1 MQIQATGLG
10 KKFIREW
17 IFRGLDVII
26 KQGQPTAIT
35 GPNGSGK
42 STLLQ
47 ILSGHHLPNEG
58 TIRYSNQ
65 GTNIPAEHIY
75 QHISIAAPYLEL
87 IEEFTLDELLDF
99 HFKFKP
105 LNEGLSIGT
114 FKDLVYL
121 SDQGKKEVKKFSS
134 GMKQRLKLGLC
145 FYTKSDICL
154 LDEPTSNL
162 DEFGVNWYLENIKNV
177 LDEKLVIVSSNQKYE
192 YEFCEQVIHIPDF
205 K

>member
-17 IFRGLDVII
+17 IFRGLDTVIE
-26 KQGQPTAIT
+26 QGKPTAIT

-42 STLLQ
+42 STFLQ

-58 TIRYSNQ
+58 NIAYTNEGQLIPIEKVYRY
-65 GTNIPAEHIY
+65 
-75 QHISIAAPYLEL
+75 ISIAAPYLEV
-87 IEEFTLDELLDF
+87 IEELTLDELLDF
-99 HFKFKP
+99 HFKFKA
-105 LNEGLSIGT
+105 LKDLSVPE
-114 FKDLVYL
+114 FKELVYL
-121 SDQGKKEVKKFSS
+121 ENQGKKEVKKFSS

-145 FYTKSDICL
+145 FFTDAKICF

-162 DEFGVNWYLENIKNV
+162 DEFGVKWYLDNIKKV
-177 LDEKLVIVSSNQKYE
+177 LKEKVIVVSSNQKLE
-192 YEFCEQVIHIPDF
+192 YEFCEQVIHIPDY

>member
-17 IFRGLDVII
+17 IFRGLDTVIE
-26 KQGQPTAIT
+26 QGQPTAIT

-58 TIRYSNQ
+58 KIAYTNEGQSIPVEKVYRY
-65 GTNIPAEHIY
+65 
-75 QHISIAAPYLEL
+75 ISIAAPYLEV
-87 IEEFTLDELLDF
+87 IEELTLDELLDF

-105 LNEGLSIGT
+105 LKDLSIPE
-114 FKDLVYL
+114 FKELVYL
-121 SDQGKKEVKKFSS
+121 ENQGKKEVKKFSS

-145 FYTKSDICL
+145 FFTDAKICF

-162 DEFGVNWYLENIKNV
+162 DEFGVNWYLDNINKV
-177 LDEKLVIVSSNQKYE
+177 LKEKVIIVSSNQKLE
-192 YEFCEQVIHIPDF
+192 YEFCEQVIHIPDY